1 MPAEEETSER
11 DGALLTVWIV
21 VNLVNLIQPAGFATR
36 VVNWDTQRIVGLAI
50 IGLSIPAPAA
60 AVLLIRRKAG
70 WRLISGP
77 VVFNV
82 FVALLLVVEY
92 VAAIEWR
99 APARPEIAVPLLTL
113 FFGSIILMGAPMYR
127 LNRRLWTVTVGT
139 TTLLLAAMAY
149 AMARGAG

>member
-77 VVFNV
+77 VVFHRRS
-82 FVALLLVVEY
+82 
-92 VAAIEWR
+92 AAGCG
-99 APARPEIAVPLLTL
+99 VC
-113 FFGSIILMGAPMYR
+113 GGD
-127 LNRRLWTVTVGT
+127 
-139 TTLLLAAMAY
+139 
-149 AMARGAG
+149 